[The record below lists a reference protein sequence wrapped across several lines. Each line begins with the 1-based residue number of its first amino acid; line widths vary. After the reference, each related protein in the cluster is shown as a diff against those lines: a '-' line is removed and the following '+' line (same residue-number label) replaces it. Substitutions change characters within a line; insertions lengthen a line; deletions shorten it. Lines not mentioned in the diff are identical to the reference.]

1 MQGICNVMK
10 KLLAFIFWPALAG
23 LVFAF
28 TLLQVPRLVEVMP
41 GLAAYFPQPLAP
53 VAPSTSTM
61 SFNAAIR
68 KSAPA
73 VVSINYKETA
83 ARITERLDDYEFT
96 LEEDNNTS
104 LGSGVIIRPDGF
116 IITSYHVVFSDDVER
131 LFWDK
136 ELIVTLQDGRS
147 LEARVVSV
155 DEKNDLAL
163 LKVDA
168 EQLASLNL
176 ANLSGL
182 QVGDVVL
189 AIGNPRNVGQS
200 VTQGIISA
208 LLHRDDSFMIQTD
221 AAINP
226 GNSGGGLIDI
236 DGNLI
241 GINSTIVSESG
252 GSEGIG
258 FSIPA
263 DMAMNLLAQYLA
275 SGPSGY
281 LGVSAGGLSLADGQL
296 RFGQDV
302 QGIEINE
309 VNPNSPADKAG
320 LKVGDIITGVGEQKL
335 VIRNPPD
342 REQAK
347 AEANAAVSSI
357 TSRPPGE
364 LVKIEVFRDG
374 AFVQIPV
381 TLGVGEPEIYEVP
394 IEVTNQNRGGL
405 PVRPTIN

>member
-1 MQGICNVMK
+1 MK
-10 KLLAFIFWPALAG
+10 KLLGFIFWPALAG

-28 TLLQVPRLVEVMP
+28 TLLQAPRLVEVMP
-41 GLAAYFPQPLAP
+41 GLAAYFPQPVAP
-53 VAPSTSTM
+53 VVTSTSTL
-61 SFNAAIR
+61 SFNDAIQ

-83 ARITERLDDYEFT
+83 ARITERLDDYEFI
-96 LEEDNNTS
+96 LEEDNNSS

-136 ELIVTLQDGRS
+136 ELLVTLQDGRN

-155 DEKNDLAL
+155 DEKSDLAL

-168 EQLASLNL
+168 EQLPSLNL
-176 ANLSGL
+176 ANLGGL

-263 DMAMNLLAQYLA
+263 DMAMNLLEQYLV

-302 QGIEINE
+302 QGIEVNE

-335 VIRNPPD
+335 EIRNPPD
-342 REQAK
+342 RDQAK
-347 AEANAAVSSI
+347 AEANAAVSYI

-374 AFVQIPV
+374 IFLQIPV

-394 IEVTNQNRGGL
+394 IEVTNQNRDGL
-405 PVRPTIN
+405 PVRPSIN

>member
-1 MQGICNVMK
+1 M
-10 KLLAFIFWPALAG
+10 
-23 LVFAF
+23 
-28 TLLQVPRLVEVMP
+28 
-41 GLAAYFPQPLAP
+41 
-53 VAPSTSTM
+53 
-61 SFNAAIR
+61 
-68 KSAPA
+68 
-73 VVSINYKETA
+73 
-83 ARITERLDDYEFT
+83 
-96 LEEDNNTS
+96 
-104 LGSGVIIRPDGF
+104 
-116 IITSYHVVFSDDVER
+116 VFSDDVER

-136 ELIVTLQDGRS
+136 ELLVTLQDGRN

-155 DEKNDLAL
+155 DEKSDLAL

-168 EQLASLNL
+168 EQLPSLNL
-176 ANLSGL
+176 ANLGGL

-263 DMAMNLLAQYLA
+263 DMAMNLMEQYLA

-302 QGIEINE
+302 QGIEVTE

-320 LKVGDIITGVGEQKL
+320 MTVGDIITGVGEQKL
-335 VIRNPPD
+335 EIRNPPD
-342 REQAK
+342 RDQAK
-347 AEANAAVSSI
+347 AEANAAVSYI

-374 AFVQIPV
+374 IFLQIPV

-394 IEVTNQNRGGL
+394 IEVTNQNRDGL
-405 PVRPTIN
+405 PVRPSIN

>member
-1 MQGICNVMK
+1 MK
-10 KLLAFIFWPALAG
+10 KLLGFIFWPALAG

-28 TLLQVPRLVEVMP
+28 TLLQAPRLVEVMP
-41 GLAAYFPQPLAP
+41 GLAAYFPQPVAP
-53 VAPSTSTM
+53 VVTSTSTL
-61 SFNAAIR
+61 SFNDAIQ

-83 ARITERLDDYEFT
+83 ARITERLDDYEFI
-96 LEEDNNTS
+96 LEEDNNSS

-136 ELIVTLQDGRS
+136 ELLVTLQDGRN

-155 DEKNDLAL
+155 DEKSDLAL

-168 EQLASLNL
+168 EQLPSLNL
-176 ANLSGL
+176 ANLGGL

-263 DMAMNLLAQYLA
+263 DMAMNLLEQYLA

-335 VIRNPPD
+335 EIRNPPD
-342 REQAK
+342 RDQAK
-347 AEANAAVSSI
+347 AEANAAVSYI

-374 AFVQIPV
+374 IFLQIPV

-394 IEVTNQNRGGL
+394 IEVTNQNRDGL
-405 PVRPTIN
+405 PVRPSIN